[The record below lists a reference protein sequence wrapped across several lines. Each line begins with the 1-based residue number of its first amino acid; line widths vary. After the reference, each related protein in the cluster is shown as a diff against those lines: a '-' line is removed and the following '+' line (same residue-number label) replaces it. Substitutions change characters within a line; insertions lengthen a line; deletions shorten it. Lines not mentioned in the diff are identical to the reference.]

1 MNSDTPLDC
10 AVFELSPRRS
20 RCELFVSGNGRTEKI
35 ASGFLKPFLTQLKVV
50 EEQAACS
57 DKLIKLEVEGSTGG
71 NRWFSKGTL
80 ERFVRFV
87 STPEVLESVNT
98 CDAEMSQLEG
108 ARQIYSQGAGKL
120 SGRAGEDDTSSV
132 AAADVTKNELLRAID
147 LRLVTLKQDLAT
159 ACARACSAGFSIDN
173 ASELLLF
180 AEYFGAIRLI
190 EACNKFIL
198 ICQKHPDLP
207 AHQSQSLHH
216 HLKSFAEQNLRSSSS
231 SDMSVDELELQ
242 LSTGNPPDDG
252 DPHHHNANSQTS
264 GTESTVISGTS
275 QKAMSILRQKAASE
289 EPISSASSAN
299 EPAQQDRGGFRRLS
313 VQDRINLFENK
324 QKEQSANSGNATS
337 AGVNRVISGKG
348 HRRLSSDV
356 SDKSVLRRWSGAS
369 DMSIDLTSSTS
380 YSINDVRGSGST
392 VETPTSTN
400 LQPPLIVKTETKAP
414 GSRDTVTSQGFL
426 DQRSTDISS
435 SLHYQN
441 KGFYGDGDVNKDEG
455 VGSSLTK
462 VKPDVEKGKHCVNA
476 STGWDKQTRID
487 DENNNSIYQ
496 KTFLDN
502 RNNTDLGNLA
512 ISTLQSKE
520 EGQFQM
526 KDQTAHFEIGQTQS
540 AIAEHINRK
549 DQEIVHPRTR
559 ETLGRDGAGTK
570 NQGNLVSQSRTFG
583 RKTGAEVKEMK
594 AKGPFG
600 SQVHLKVL
608 SGSHSE
614 SDLQASQSQGK
625 ILPVKV
631 EEAGAR
637 NAPAFHVPSKNSQV
651 KTKEDTYNMEKRIQQ
666 KLSVCETNIDE
677 LKNNETNSTPA
688 LPSRMSKKALDGI
701 EPPSAH
707 GMEQLQ
713 VTKQSKGNQDLNDEL
728 RMKANELEKLFAAHK
743 LRTPSDQTTNNW
755 RSIPVGLED
764 QVPVSMDKRHA
775 IIPTD
780 HLLKKSLRETSEKE
794 MEIDSAFMKPMAGKK
809 EYGSVDEKFDN
820 FSSSDDSRGKLY
832 YAYMQKRDAKLVIEW
847 QTERAQKEAKMK
859 AMRESLE
866 HSQAEMNSR
875 YSGSVVRQVSNKT
888 YLRGEKVR
896 SFGKRRNE
904 VRICCFFNEN
914 VRDLDVFDPRAYLCR
929 NLYQDQIA
937 VHTLIVL
944 AEPFVFWLQAVESVA
959 EGEEDLDKL
968 YEQAGHGQQTSYNMF
983 ANNIKGLKLLP
994 NKALSSSTPRTP
1006 VSSNPKPS
1014 VKSTKLV
1021 STKSRSPTENPHAE
1035 SVPNFTDFRKENKK
1049 PSAAIN
1055 RVSTR
1060 ERTKILSRSKS
1071 IVEETNLVME
1081 DKSHRS
1087 QSMRKS
1093 AAMPGELDLSS
1104 LNSDLPD
1111 TSLTG
1116 FDRPHTDSVFT
1127 NKAQKSKQ
1135 PKSFVRKGK
1144 GASPSSGV
1152 SISKPNVSGVNKDG
1166 EYYES
1171 IIQQGNLPDLNND
1184 IHERSSAQGDTEI
1197 ADYPLDT
1204 DSEKLRQSQ
1213 EYENSDDFGSEDG
1226 DFQSLSQ
1233 VDYGTAPVSPKFKH
1247 SAGNVE
1253 VSPGESPRS
1262 WNSNVH
1268 LDTSDI
1274 DVCADSPIGSPPWS
1288 LNPLNQM
1295 ESDASRIRKKWG
1307 SAQMPVIAA
1316 NVSQHSRRDVT
1327 KGFKR
1332 LLKFGRKSRGGV
1344 ESLVSDWVSA
1354 STASEGDDDTED
1366 GHDVVSRPSEDL
1378 RKSRMGHSL
1387 AHGGFN
1393 EGEMFSER
1401 AESLRSSIPNPPA
1414 NFKLREDHLAGSS
1427 LKGLRCVDE
1436 VGWCICAYTMPM
1448 RWTSLHTDLAFV
1460 LT

>member
-35 ASGFLKPFLTQLKVV
+35 ASGFLKPFLTHLKVV

-57 DKLIKLEVEGSTGG
+57 DKSIKLELEGSTVG
-71 NRWFSKGTL
+71 NRWFNKGTL

-108 ARQIYSQGAGKL
+108 ASRIYSQGAGKL

-198 ICQKHPDLP
+198 ICQKHPDLT

-231 SDMSVDELELQ
+231 SDMSIDELELQ
-242 LSTGNPPDDG
+242 LSAGNPPDDG
-252 DPHHHNANSQTS
+252 DPQHYNANRQTS
-264 GTESTVISGTS
+264 RTESTVTSGTS
-275 QKAMSILRQKAASE
+275 QQAISILQQKAASE
-289 EPISSASSAN
+289 EPIASASSAN
-299 EPAQQDRGGFRRLS
+299 EPAQQDRGGSRRLS
-313 VQDRINLFENK
+313 VQDRINLFESK

-356 SDKSVLRRWSGAS
+356 SEKSVLRRWSGAS

-380 YSINDVRGSGST
+380 NSINDIKGSGST
-392 VETPTSTN
+392 IETPTSTN
-400 LQPPLIVKTETKAP
+400 LQLPLRVKTETKAS
-414 GSRDTVTSQGFL
+414 GSRDPVTSQGFV

-441 KGFYGDGDVNKDEG
+441 KGFYGDGDGNKDEG

-462 VKPDVEKGKHCVNA
+462 VNPDVEKGKHCVNA
-476 STGWDKQTRID
+476 STGWDKQTRIH

-496 KTFLDN
+496 KTFPDN
-502 RNNTDLGNLA
+502 RNNTDSGNLA

-520 EGQFQM
+520 GCQFQM
-526 KDQTAHFEIGQTQS
+526 KDQTALFEIGQAQS
-540 AIAEHINRK
+540 AIAEHVNRK

-570 NQGNLVSQSRTFG
+570 YQGNLVNQSWTFG
-583 RKTGAEVKEMK
+583 RRTGAEVKEVK

-600 SQVHLKVL
+600 SQVQLKVL

-637 NAPAFHVPSKNSQV
+637 NAPAFHVPSGNSQV

-666 KLSVCETNIDE
+666 KLSVCETTIDE
-677 LKNNETNSTPA
+677 LKNNKTNSTPA
-688 LPSRMSKKALDGI
+688 LPSRMSKKALDVI

-743 LRTPSDQTTNNW
+743 LRTPSDQTDNNW
-755 RSIPVGLED
+755 RSMPVGLED
-764 QVPVSMDKRHA
+764 QAPVAMDKRHA
-775 IIPTD
+775 MIPTD
-780 HLLKKSLRETSEKE
+780 ILLKKSLRETCEKE

-820 FSSSDDSRGKLY
+820 FSSADDSRGKLY
-832 YAYMQKRDAKLVIEW
+832 YAYMQKRDAKLVVEW

-866 HSQAEMNSR
+866 HSLAEMDSR

-888 YLRGEKVR
+888 YLREEKVR

-904 VRICCFFNEN
+904 
-914 VRDLDVFDPRAYLCR
+914 
-929 NLYQDQIA
+929 
-937 VHTLIVL
+937 
-944 AEPFVFWLQAVESVA
+944 AVESVA
-959 EGEEDLDKL
+959 EGEEVLDKL
-968 YEQAGHGQQTSYNMF
+968 YEQVDHGQQTSYNMF
-983 ANNIKGLKLLP
+983 ANNIKSLKLLP
-994 NKALSSSTPRTP
+994 NKALSSSTPRTS

-1035 SVPNFTDFRKENKK
+1035 SLPSFTDFRKENKK
-1049 PSAAIN
+1049 PSAATN

-1071 IVEETNLVME
+1071 IVEETNHVME
-1081 DKSHRS
+1081 DKSRRS

-1104 LNSDLPD
+1104 LNSDIPD
-1111 TSLTG
+1111 TSLPG
-1116 FDRPHTDSVFT
+1116 FDRSHADTVCT
-1127 NKAQKSKQ
+1127 NKAQKSKE

-1144 GASPSSGV
+1144 VASPCSGI
-1152 SISKPNVSGVNKDG
+1152 SISKPKASAVSGVNKDG

-1171 IIQQGNLPDLNND
+1171 IIQQGNLPDLNKD

-1204 DSEKLRQSQ
+1204 DSEKQRQSQ

-1226 DFQSLSQ
+1226 DLQSLSQ

-1247 SAGNVE
+1247 PAGNVE

-1262 WNSNVH
+1262 WNFNAH
-1268 LDTSDI
+1268 PDTSDI
-1274 DVCADSPIGSPPWS
+1274 DVCAESPIGSPASWS

-1295 ESDASRIRKKWG
+1295 EADASRIRKKWG

-1316 NVSQHSRRDVT
+1316 NVSQPSRRDVT

-1366 GHDVVSRPSEDL
+1366 DHDVVNRPTEDL
-1378 RKSRMGHSL
+1378 RKSRMGYSL
-1387 AHGGFN
+1387 AHGRFN

-1414 NFKLREDHLAGSS
+1414 NFKLREDHLTGSS
-1427 LKGLRCVDE
+1427 LKAPRSFFSLSSFRSKETKLR
-1436 VGWCICAYTMPM
+1436 
-1448 RWTSLHTDLAFV
+1448 
-1460 LT
+1460 